1 MQSTFNYNIMNI
13 RTTLLVWLYD
23 ISKKAYA
30 QYFKKQAPWKATRQ
44 SLLFYPKDS
53 LAYAL
58 GMFLTKNNFTME
70 AKLESHD
77 VFHTIIGFDTKIQ
90 DELAM
95 QYFLMGNGKRSVY
108 MFLVLISG
116 SFLFPEHWIYFK
128 KSYRKGKETPPF
140 YHWNFEK
147 MLAISLQKI
156 QQILFN
162 QSIYTL

>member
-1 MQSTFNYNIMNI
+1 MKI
-13 RTTLLVWLYD
+13 RTTLLIWLYA

-30 QYFKKQAPWKATRQ
+30 QYFKQNVPWKEDRQ
-44 SLLFYPKDS
+44 SLLRYPKDS

-58 GMFLTKNNFTME
+58 GVFLTKNNFTME

-95 QYFLMGNGKRSVY
+95 QYFLLGNGKRSVY
-108 MFLVLISG
+108 MFLVLIPG
-116 SFLFPEHWIYFK
+116 SFLFPEHWLYFK
-128 KSYRKGKETPPF
+128 KSYQKGKETAPF
-140 YHWNFEK
+140 YHWDFEK
-147 MLAISLQKI
+147 MLPISLERI
-156 QQILFN
+156 QQLLFN